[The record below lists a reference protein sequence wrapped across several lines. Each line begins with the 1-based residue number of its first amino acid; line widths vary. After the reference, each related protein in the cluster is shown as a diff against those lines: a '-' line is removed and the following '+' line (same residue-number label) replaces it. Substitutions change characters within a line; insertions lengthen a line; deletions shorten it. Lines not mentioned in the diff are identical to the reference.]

1 MEDRLRTTLTRALGR
16 AVTDDEYF
24 QVKDRIQHH
33 YRLLADDQPP
43 LSETE
48 RMMEAGRRT
57 AREMTAKAKA
67 TLAQLQQRA
76 HEVDACTSESSGC
89 DQKNSAGTKNSVTR
103 RRHRDC
109 SRVT

>member
-76 HEVDACTSESSGC
+76 HEVDNSPNPLRWTPA
-89 DQKNSAGTKNSVTR
+89 QKTALIASAIFVPRFS
-103 RRHRDC
+103 
-109 SRVT
+109 